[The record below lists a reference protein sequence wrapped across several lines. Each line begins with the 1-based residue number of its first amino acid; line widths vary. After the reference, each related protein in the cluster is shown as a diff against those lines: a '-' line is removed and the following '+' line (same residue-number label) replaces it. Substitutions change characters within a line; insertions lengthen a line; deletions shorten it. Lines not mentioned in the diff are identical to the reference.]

1 MVVKNIQKLY
11 NILQNPA
18 KYGTKKGTRVY
29 KCLCSLAIDGVAVTG
44 FSDKRTKHIET
55 QDVMRVLNAAGVPA
69 LSYNNA
75 PRGGACG
82 ERVELKGKVFEDAWN
97 NAAAFSA
104 AYKEK
109 RPKAFF
115 SDVEKAYIEHITKK

>member
-1 MVVKNIQKLY
+1 MKNIQKLY

-18 KYGTKKGTRVY
+18 KYGTKKVTRVY
-29 KCLCSLAIDGVAVTG
+29 KCLCILAIDGIAVTG
-44 FSDKRTKHIET
+44 YSNKRTKRIDT

-82 ERVELKGKVFEDAWN
+82 ERVELKGKVFDDARD
-97 NAAAFSA
+97 NAAAFSV
-104 AYKEK
+104 AYREK
-109 RPKAFF
+109 CPKAHFM
-115 SDVEKAYIEHITKK
+115 DIEKAYIEHITRN

>member
-1 MVVKNIQKLY
+1 M
-11 NILQNPA
+11 QNPA

-29 KCLCSLAIDGVAVTG
+29 KCLCILAIDGIAVTG
-44 FSDKRTKHIET
+44 YSNKRTKHIDT

-82 ERVELKGKVFEDAWN
+82 ERVELKGKAFENARN

-109 RPKAFF
+109 HQKAYLM
-115 SDVEKAYIEHITKK
+115 DIEKAYIEHITRN